1 VSAANDMAIAET
13 ATQTPVCEGIPFV
26 AAIGVAGRGRRA
38 GSVRVYVVTDIIL
51 YVTASR
57 MGDKIRIGLH
67 YVILRGA
74 FRVVLIR
81 TLMHNQMASAEI
93 IEWGR

>member
-1 VSAANDMAIAET
+1 
-13 ATQTPVCEGIPFV
+13 
-26 AAIGVAGRGRRA
+26 
-38 GSVRVYVVTDIIL
+38 VYVVTDIIL

-81 TLMHNQMASAEI
+81 TLMNYHVASAEI